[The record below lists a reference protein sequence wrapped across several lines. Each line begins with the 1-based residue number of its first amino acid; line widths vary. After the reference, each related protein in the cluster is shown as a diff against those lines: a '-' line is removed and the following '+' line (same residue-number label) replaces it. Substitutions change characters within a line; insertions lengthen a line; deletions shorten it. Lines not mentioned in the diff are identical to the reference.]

1 MVLDL
6 PFEPWLALAFA
17 LAAAL
22 YASVGHAGASAYI
35 AIMALYGVAPE
46 AIRPIALTLNVVVAT
61 FGLAR
66 YLRAGQFRWRALWP
80 FLVGALPMAFLG
92 GATTLPADWFKRLVG
107 AVLLLSAV
115 RLLRPGAP
123 ASERALR
130 DPPVLAGIAG
140 GAGIGLLSG
149 LTGTGGGIF
158 LSPLLI
164 FAGWVSPKASA
175 GVAAAF
181 ILGNS
186 LAGLAGRGIALGSLP
201 ASLPLYAGAVL
212 AGALLGTQLALTRPP
227 AFLLRA
233 LGLVL
238 AVAGLKLL
246 LNL

>member
-1 MVLDL
+1 VLLDL
-6 PFEPWLALAFA
+6 PFDPLLALAFA

-46 AIRPIALTLNVVVAT
+46 TMRPVALALNVVVAS

-66 YLRAGQFRWRALWP
+66 YARAGQFRWRVLWP
-80 FLVGALPMAFLG
+80 FLLGAVPMAFVG
-92 GATTLPADWFKRLVG
+92 GTVTLPTEWFKRLVG
-107 AVLLLSAV
+107 AVLLLAAA
-115 RLLRPGAP
+115 RLLWPGAP
-123 ASERALR
+123 QSAAQPR
-130 DPPVLAGIAG
+130 DPPLAAG
-140 GAGIGLLSG
+140 VGAGAGIGLLSG

-164 FAGWVSPKASA
+164 FAGWAAPKVTA
-175 GVAAAF
+175 GVASAF
-181 ILGNS
+181 VLSNS
-186 LAGLAGRGIALGSLP
+186 LAGLAGRGVALGSLP
-201 ASLPLYAGAVL
+201 ASLPLYATAVL
-212 AGALLGTQLALTRPP
+212 AGALVGTQLAITRPS

-238 AVAGLKLL
+238 AIAGLKLL